1 MSGRATFATA
11 RFRFATAATRISE
24 MRTSAARAGTVD
36 VSSGERA
43 AAVAAPAVVDSLTLS
58 RASGTPVTRASSG
71 WDEPPRTSC
80 ATVTAMGETITP
92 GEVAHTV
99 VHAHGGPISRKE
111 SVIEVAEALLL
122 AIVAI
127 ATAWSGYQTGKW
139 DGEQASLYNLS
150 SRYRVQADSATT

>member
-24 MRTSAARAGTVD
+24 LRTSAARAGTVD

-43 AAVAAPAVVDSLTLS
+43 AAVAASAVVDSLTLS

-80 ATVTAMGETITP
+80 ATVTAMGEAITP
-92 GEVAHTV
+92 GAFAHTV
-99 VHAHGGPISRKE
+99 VHAHGGPLSRKE
-111 SVIEVAEALLL
+111 SVIGVAEALLL
-122 AIVAI
+122 GSVDI
-127 ATAWSGYQTGKW
+127 ATRWTGYPTRK
-139 DGEQASLYNLS
+139 LYRDL
-150 SRYRVQADSATT
+150 